1 MHVLRSIVALVLL
14 SQALRSSAQC
24 TVSSTNGYSVNMN
37 VYAEAIVPSTFPCT
51 YGYNYQVRMRYN
63 ITFSGSNIP
72 GEMYTLQGRI
82 ICGSTNIFFDL
93 PNNGGSGT
101 VLSSN
106 AWTTMTNCSSAT
118 PASLSCNTVN
128 IEIEG
133 PSLSYRSITC
143 NGTPLPV
150 ELVAFQAE
158 PKNGAVQ
165 LRWTTASEHNND
177 HFTVE
182 RSEDGVDFAPIAR
195 LSGAGNSQV
204 PTDYSYEDAS
214 PLDLLTYYRIR
225 QTDFDGTTTFSRVVA
240 VEWNGSAGL
249 LLAPNP
255 LEGDRFS
262 VPASTLGSRMELISN
277 SGKLAYMAKITS
289 NVVEWPELPPG
300 VYQVRI
306 TDDASTS
313 VRTARL
319 VKQ

>member
-1 MHVLRSIVALVLL
+1 MHALRSIVALVLL
-14 SQALRSSAQC
+14 SQALLASAQC
-24 TVSSTNGYSVNMN
+24 TVSSTSGYSVNLN

-51 YGYNYQVRMRYN
+51 YGYNYQVRMRYD

-82 ICGSTNIFFDL
+82 TCGSTNIFFDL

-101 VLSSN
+101 VLSST

-118 PASLSCNTVN
+118 PASLSCNTVD

-150 ELVAFQAE
+150 ELVAFNAE
-158 PKNGAVQ
+158 PTNEAVQ

-182 RSEDGVDFAPIAR
+182 RSEDGIDFAPIFR

-214 PLDLLTYYRIR
+214 PLDHLTYYRIR
-225 QTDFDGTTTFSRVVA
+225 QTDFDGTSTFSDVLA
-240 VEWNGSAGL
+240 VDRNDNAGL

-262 VPASTLGSRMELISN
+262 VPTSTLGSRLDLVSN
-277 SGKLAYMAKITS
+277 SGKLAYTAKITT

-300 VYQVRI
+300 VYQVLI
-306 TDDASTS
+306 TDVARAS

>member
-1 MHVLRSIVALVLL
+1 MHALRSIVALVLL

-106 AWTTMTNCSSAT
+106 AWTTMTNCATAT

-158 PKNGAVQ
+158 PKNEAVQ

-182 RSEDGVDFAPIAR
+182 RSADGDDFAPIAR

-214 PLDLLTYYRIR
+214 PLDRVTYYRIR
-225 QTDFDGTTTFSRVVA
+225 QTDFDGTTAFSQVVA
-240 VEWNGSAGL
+240 VEWSGSAGL

-277 SGKLAYMAKITS
+277 SGKLAYTAKITS